1 MERGV
6 PTTENSRPFICRRIP
21 SPRRAGRGNQNPL
34 PTYRMNAVYMLWVR
48 QFKCCARFLPRVIA
62 SLGQPLLYPLAMGFR
77 FGPIFKI

>member
-1 MERGV
+1 
-6 PTTENSRPFICRRIP
+6 
-21 SPRRAGRGNQNPL
+21 
-34 PTYRMNAVYMLWVR
+34 MNAVYMLWVR